1 MHASVLK
8 IIKIKKND
16 EQNKNMIIN
25 KKNDYKPKKS
35 DIHVCYIKIH
45 ACMHACVIIIKIK
58 RVPLR

>member
-35 DIHVCYIKIH
+35 DIHVCYIKNT
-45 ACMHACVIIIKIK
+45 CMHACDNN
-58 RVPLR
+58 